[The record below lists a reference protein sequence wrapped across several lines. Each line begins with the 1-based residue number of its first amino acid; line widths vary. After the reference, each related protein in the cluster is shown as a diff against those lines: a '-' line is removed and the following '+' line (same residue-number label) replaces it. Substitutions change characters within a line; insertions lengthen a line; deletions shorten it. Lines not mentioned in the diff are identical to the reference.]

1 MKTLLIIVLGLGLLY
16 LGVCVHSARADPR
29 IAEHLCDWR
38 ESNGELRSLTLNVS
52 SNGPDSIIVTCE
64 GSINHSVIAMRIGL
78 LDWSEWHPFDEWGGG
93 GHVHPLCDGRRL
105 QSVTLVLNPGYEDYV
120 DVACDGLDKTGN
132 VLWLSWQSKWFHT
145 YCLNHQYDCTDSE
158 IDAAAFDAAGRA
170 SVRTYRAPEPT
181 DTPVPEPTVV
191 SQPTSTPSPQPTVTP
206 APQSTPMPEPT
217 ATPRPQPTAT
227 PMPEPT
233 ATPRPQPTATPMP
246 EPTATPRP
254 QPTATPRPQPT
265 ATPRPQL
272 TATPMPEPTAT
283 PRPQPTATP
292 MPEPTATPMPEPTA
306 TPMPEPTAT
315 PMPEPTATPMPEPT
329 ATPVP
334 YGHQWT
340 YEWSKR
346 GPNEEYASWRNR
358 VSVWDCQNHPGMPGY
373 LECIYPNL
381 GPWHLLDS
389 SDPTSNAHRHR
400 EPADHTH

>member
-29 IAEHLCDWR
+29 IAEHLCDWS

-52 SNGPDSIIVTCE
+52 RSGPDSIIVTCE
-64 GSINHSVIAMRIGL
+64 GSINQSVIAMRVGL
-78 LDWSEWHPFDEWGGG
+78 LDWSKWHPFDEWGGG

-158 IDAAAFDAAGRA
+158 IDAATFDAAGRA
-170 SVRTYRAPEPT
+170 RAQAYVAPEPT
-181 DTPVPEPTVV
+181 AVP
-191 SQPTSTPSPQPTVTP
+191 Q
-206 APQSTPMPEPT
+206 
-217 ATPRPQPTAT
+217 
-227 PMPEPT
+227 
-233 ATPRPQPTATPMP
+233 
-246 EPTATPRP
+246 PTATPRP

-265 ATPRPQL
+265 ATPRPQ
-272 TATPMPEPTAT
+272 PTAT

-292 MPEPTATPMPEPTA
+292 RPQPTATPRPQPTA
-306 TPMPEPTAT
+306 TPRPQPTAT
-315 PMPEPTATPMPEPT
+315 PRPQPTATPRPQPTATPRPQPTATPRPQPTATPRPQPTATPRPQPTATPRPQPT

-346 GPNEEYASWRNR
+346 GANEEYASWRNR

-400 EPADHTH
+400 EPASHTH